1 MMVGCARCLSG
12 LCVRALEVAMSRQ
25 NGAQCLLTL
34 QTSEVEAATGTE
46 FEEK

>member
-12 LCVRALEVAMSRQ
+12 LCVRALEVAVSRQ
-25 NGAQCLLTL
+25 NAAQCLLTL
-34 QTSEVEAATGTE
+34 HTLEAEAVTGTE

>member
-1 MMVGCARCLSG
+1 MMIGCARCLSG

-25 NGAQCLLTL
+25 NGAQRLLTL
-34 QTSEVEAATGTE
+34 HTPEAEAVTGTE